1 MKLLLD
7 ENVPLPMA
15 RIVRLLLK
23 HHVVEHVAELSG
35 WAGTRDVDLY
45 ARAAADGFQIVV
57 TNDTKQ
63 LSRPLE
69 VVAIAESSL
78 HRIEYRQNH
87 KHGGLVGLGAATA
100 TVCAGLPHALAE
112 LGQADSQRLIS
123 LNAVDPSQQS
133 RLRIVDPAS
142 APPKFWPTDSQG

>member
-23 HHVVEHVAELSG
+23 HHVVEHVAELGG

-45 ARAAADGFQIVV
+45 TRAAVDGFQIVV

-69 VVAIAESSL
+69 VVAIARSGL

-87 KHGGLVGLGAATA
+87 KHGGLVGLGAAIA

-112 LGQADSQRLIS
+112 LEPADSQHLIS

-133 RLRIVDPAS
+133 RLRITDPAG

>member
-1 MKLLLD
+1 MRLLLD

-23 HHVVEHVAELSG
+23 HETIDHVAELAG
-35 WAGTRDVDLY
+35 WAGTRDTDLY
-45 ARAAADGFQIVV
+45 ARAAAEGFHAIL

-69 VVAIAESSL
+69 VAAIAVSGL
-78 HRIEYRQNH
+78 RRIEYRQNH
-87 KHGGLVGLGAATA
+87 KHGGLVGLGAAIA

-112 LGQADSQRLIS
+112 LDQANGQRLIS

-133 RLRIVDPAS
+133 RLRIVDPVD
-142 APPKFWPTDSQG
+142 APPKFWPAASSD

>member
-23 HHVVEHVAELSG
+23 GHVVEHVAELSG

-69 VVAIAESSL
+69 VVAIESGL

-87 KHGGLVGLGAATA
+87 KHGGLVGLGAAIA

-112 LGQADSQRLIS
+112 LDQTDSQRLIS
-123 LNAVDPSQQS
+123 LNAVDPSRQS

>member
-23 HHVVEHVAELSG
+23 HHVVEHVAEL
-35 WAGTRDVDLY
+35 D
-45 ARAAADGFQIVV
+45 
-57 TNDTKQ
+57 
-63 LSRPLE
+63 
-69 VVAIAESSL
+69 
-78 HRIEYRQNH
+78 
-87 KHGGLVGLGAATA
+87 
-100 TVCAGLPHALAE
+100 
-112 LGQADSQRLIS
+112 QADSRRLIS